1 MISANSISS
10 AEGFEKFIALLPT
23 NDATFDAADAVA
35 KCGKIGFYKDGEPCG
50 IALCLVAAVGG
61 RRVFFINALAVSTDA
76 DGGAIYK
83 WLEDKAREMGCDVIA
98 FDSPRKGMLWNSRR
112 FGWEVSNIRYQK
124 YL

>member
-1 MISANSISS
+1 MIRASSISS
-10 AEGFEKFIALLPT
+10 VEGFEQFIKLLPL
-23 NDATFDAADAVA
+23 NDATFDAADAVE
-35 KCGKIGFYKDGEPCG
+35 KCDKIGFFNDGEPCG

-76 DGGAIYK
+76 DGGAVYN
-83 WLEDKAREMGCDVIA
+83 WLEYKAREMGCDVIA

-112 FGWEVSNIRYQK
+112 FGWEVSNVRYQK